1 MPGKGSIASEFGIN
15 KIVTIKFMSKN
26 TETRGRADNVD
37 KLVSRRLK
45 MRRMMLGLSQHD
57 LGKAVDVSIQQIQKY
72 EKATNRISSGKL
84 FAFARFLKV
93 PVTYFYN
100 QTDDSSNLI
109 GAIFAEDAAIYD
121 ADDQDTI
128 TEKEIV
134 SLVKA
139 FTEIKSP
146 QSRKKII
153 ELVKTMA

>member
-1 MPGKGSIASEFGIN
+1 MSE
-15 KIVTIKFMSKN
+15 N
-26 TETRGRADNVD
+26 TETKGRADNVD

-57 LGKAVDVSIQQIQKY
+57 LGKAVDVSIQQVQKY

-84 FAFARFLKV
+84 FAFSKFLKV
-93 PVTYFYN
+93 PVTYFYD

-109 GAIFAEDAAIYD
+109 GAIFAEDASTYN
-121 ADDQDTI
+121 ADDQNSV

-134 SLVKA
+134 ALIKA
-139 FTEIKSP
+139 FSDIKSP

>member
-1 MPGKGSIASEFGIN
+1 MSE
-15 KIVTIKFMSKN
+15 N

-45 MRRMMLGLSQHD
+45 TRRMMLGLSQHD

-84 FAFARFLKV
+84 FAFSRFLKV

-100 QTDDSSNLI
+100 NSDDSSNLI

-121 ADDQDTI
+121 ADDQNAV

-134 SLVKA
+134 SLVKS
-139 FTEIKSP
+139 FTEIKNP